1 MRTCV
6 RFSKFIDFIFTAE
19 DDSVKNKSPSDVNI
33 DTKVFEVNDLS
44 HKLMVHFRGPGRVSL
59 GSHIHLNIFEK
70 YPISLKRNRQI
81 SSN

>member
-1 MRTCV
+1 ML
-6 RFSKFIDFIFTAE
+6 DFPSLLILYLQLKMT
-19 DDSVKNKSPSDVNI
+19 VWKNKSPSVVNI

-44 HKLMVHFRGPGRVSL
+44 HKLMVNFRGPGRVSL

>member
-1 MRTCV
+1 ML
-6 RFSKFIDFIFTAE
+6 DFPSLLILYLQLKMT
-19 DDSVKNKSPSDVNI
+19 VWKNKSPSVVNI